1 MGCKPMKKGLL
12 AVFTGNGKGKTT
24 AALGL
29 AMRAAGQGLNICI
42 IQFIKGNRN
51 CGEHKAAELFGDRIK
66 FHVTG
71 KGFTWKSKD
80 IKEDMDAAAK
90 AWQFAKDVIRSGNFE
105 MVILDELTY
114 LARYEIVDE
123 DEIVRFLSNK
133 PEDLHVIVTGR
144 YAGKA
149 LIDAADLVT
158 EMREIKHPYQ
168 AGVEAQK
175 GIEF

>member
-1 MGCKPMKKGLL
+1 MKKGLL

-29 AMRAAGQGLNICI
+29 AMRAAGQGFNICI

-51 CGEHKAAELFGDRIK
+51 CGEHKAAERFGDRIE

-90 AWQFAKDVIRSGNFE
+90 AWQFAKDVISSGNYE

-123 DEIVRFLSNK
+123 DEIVKFLSKK

-158 EMREIKHPYQ
+158 EMKEIKHPHQ